1 MPGRYQHQID
11 AANRSSFPKWQW
23 MLDARARQTD
33 PHQACCAF
41 RNDHFLVR
49 RDVVTVRVGNERETF
64 SVPWVQPEILLRQ
77 VDTALIANFDHA
89 ENYFAICV
97 SSIARVI
104 RMSTVGCALTPASG
118 TRFITEMRFAAALL
132 VLTFLAVSAPGKT
145 AREEP
150 KVVEK
155 VTPLP
160 VALDPN
166 FEFRKTKLFFMSE
179 KGLKP
184 SERAHDSTN
193 KLGGKS
199 NSPSQKTATLQDA
212 PIVFERQYRLFGAV
226 TGLDQRQRFGDYFDF
241 FWRAKRPSDVTVRLE
256 YRQEKLHEHVQ
267 AQEITYRSVR
277 GTHKTEFK
285 VIGDDYFD
293 DGRVIAWRC
302 LLVANGRIVA
312 ENRSFLWE

>member
-1 MPGRYQHQID
+1 V
-11 AANRSSFPKWQW
+11 
-23 MLDARARQTD
+23 
-33 PHQACCAF
+33 CCALG
-41 RNDHFLVR
+41 NDYLLVR
-49 RDVVTVRVGNERETF
+49 RGVVTVRVRNECETF
-64 SVPWVQPEILLRQ
+64 CVPRIQPEILLWQ
-77 VDTALIANFDHA
+77 VNTSLVANLDHA

-97 SSIARVI
+97 SSTARL
-104 RMSTVGCALTPASG
+104 MSSTVGCALTPASR
-118 TRFITEMRFAAALL
+118 TRFITEVRFAAAFRILTCL
-132 VLTFLAVSAPGKT
+132 VVSAPGRG

-150 KVVEK
+150 KVIEK

-184 SERAHDSTN
+184 SERAHDSSA
-193 KLGGKS
+193 KVGGKS
-199 NSPSQKTATLQDA
+199 NQPSQKTSVLQDA

-226 TGLDQRQRFGDYFDF
+226 TGVDQRQRFGNYFDF

-267 AQEITYRSVR
+267 AQEITYRNVR
-277 GTHKTEFK
+277 GTNKTEFK
-285 VIGDDYFD
+285 VIGDDYLD

-302 LLVANGRIVA
+302 LLIANGRIVA

>member
-1 MPGRYQHQID
+1 
-11 AANRSSFPKWQW
+11 

-33 PHQACCAF
+33 LHQACCALG
-41 RNDHFLVR
+41 NDHLPVR
-49 RDVVTVRVGNERETF
+49 RDVVTVCVGNERETF
-64 SVPWVQPEILLRQ
+64 CVPWIEPEILLRQ
-77 VDTALIANFDHA
+77 VNTSLVANFDHT

-97 SSIARVI
+97 SSIARLMP
-104 RMSTVGCALTPASG
+104 MSIVGCALTPASR
-118 TRFITEMRFAAALL
+118 TRFITEVRFAAALL
-132 VLTFLAVSAPGKT
+132 ILTFVVVSSPGKGT
-145 AREEP
+145 REEP

-155 VTPLP
+155 VTALP

-199 NSPSQKTATLQDA
+199 NATSQKTSLLQDA

-226 TGLDQRQRFGDYFDF
+226 TGVDQRQRFGDYFDF

-267 AQEITYRSVR
+267 AQEITYRNVR

-302 LLVANGRIVA
+302 LLIANGRVVA